1 MRGLPV
7 LVIAGIAFASN
18 WFVPNPAYSETL
30 DELIRSGSYPVL
42 PSKSLSSSILLDRVK
57 DGEWESIVFL
67 NRRAPGTRA
76 PIHMHDSGGISCVLE
91 GEETLIMENQK
102 PLRVAAPGCY
112 YMPNGIRMFAYNSG
126 RTDNVTYDIFKGS
139 IGFAYWRVDEKTAGV
154 EILNQFGTQ
163 DSSSHSH

>member
-1 MRGLPV
+1 MRGLPI

-67 NRRAPGTRA
+67 NRRGPGTRA